1 MSAAGNYACLQQGG
15 SRRADRSTMSSFRR
29 CGDRCLANIP
39 LVMIAS
45 APGFFAPQQ
54 ELSIDPSDI
63 VRGRRPRFAQR
74 SPTFYCGSSKDSM
87 QTHKDND
94 AEPSSPN
101 RWRTVWRRI
110 MRHPLARVGPG
121 LITGVADDDPSGIA
135 TYSQAGAQF
144 GLNMLWTMP
153 LCLPLMAAVQFMCG
167 LIGRVTGK
175 GLAANIKDNFPKPV
189 LRTVVLLLLIANT
202 LNIAADVAAMGEVGE
217 LVTGIDRHLMTLL
230 FVGLSLGLQLF
241 VAYHSYVKFL
251 KWLTLSLLAYAAVL
265 FTVHVP
271 WGAVAL
277 RTVWPHFALNSTTA
291 AVVLGVFGT
300 TISPYL
306 FFWQASEE
314 VEDMR
319 GGNGV
324 ALAMT
329 RSRLARSEVRRITW
343 DTWSGM
349 GYSNISAFFIIL
361 ATAVTLHVRGITNIT
376 TAAQAASALRPLAG
390 NFAFLLFT
398 IGLLAVGLIG
408 VPVLA
413 GSAAY
418 AAAET
423 MGWKEGL
430 ERKTGDARGFYGV
443 IVVSVLLGLGLQY
456 SPISPMR
463 ALFWSAVING
473 VVAVPLLVVIVLL
486 AGKVSVMGAYT
497 ASRPIRALGWIA
509 TAIMAVAAGG
519 MFLPS

>member
-1 MSAAGNYACLQQGG
+1 M
-15 SRRADRSTMSSFRR
+15 
-29 CGDRCLANIP
+29 
-39 LVMIAS
+39 
-45 APGFFAPQQ
+45 
-54 ELSIDPSDI
+54 
-63 VRGRRPRFAQR
+63 
-74 SPTFYCGSSKDSM
+74 
-87 QTHKDND
+87 
-94 AEPSSPN
+94 
-101 RWRTVWRRI
+101 
-110 MRHPLARVGPG
+110 HPLARVGPG

-153 LCLPLMAAVQFMCG
+153 LCLPLMAAVQLMCA

-175 GLAANIKDNFPKPV
+175 GLAANIKLAFPLSV
-189 LRTVVLLLLIANT
+189 LRGVVALLLIANT

-230 FVGLSLGLQLF
+230 FVGLSLGLQIL
-241 VAYHSYVKFL
+241 VAYHRYVMFL

-271 WGAVAL
+271 WGEVAL
-277 RTVWPHFALNSTTA
+277 RTIWPHFTLNSTSA
-291 AVVLGVFGT
+291 AMVVAVFGT

-314 VEDMR
+314 VEDMHR
-319 GGNGV
+319 AHSAPLV
-324 ALAMT
+324 KATPEIACK
-329 RSRLARSEVRRITW
+329 EVRRITW

-349 GYSNISAFFIIL
+349 AYSNISAYFIIL
-361 ATAVTLHVRGITNIT
+361 ATAVTLHLSGITNIT
-376 TAAQAASALRPLAG
+376 TAAEAASALKPLAG

-430 ERKTGDARGFYGV
+430 ERKTLDARGFYGV
-443 IVVSVLLGLGLQY
+443 IAVSVLLGLGLQY
-456 SPISPMR
+456 SPITPMK

-473 VVAVPLLVVIVLL
+473 VVAVPLMVVIILL
-486 AGKVSVMGAYT
+486 ASKSSVMGAYT
-497 ASRPIRALGWIA
+497 ASRPIRALGWVA
-509 TAIMAVAAGG
+509 TAIMGVAVVC
-519 MFLPS
+519 MFLPG